1 MSKLNE
7 KQKAFADYYI
17 ESLNAEQSAVKA
29 GYSPKY
35 ARGNAHK
42 LVANSG
48 IKDYIN
54 ERLKAKEN
62 DRIAS
67 QDEVLEYLTNVIRG
81 NIKEYGYDSEG
92 NEYAKEVAI
101 RDKTKAAEL
110 LGKRYKLFV
119 DKVEQETTGE
129 TTVNNKIDL
138 SSFSYEQLKELIKNE
153 P

>member
-1 MSKLNE
+1 MSKLSE

-17 ESLNAEQSAVKA
+17 ESLNAYEAAIKA
-29 GYSPKY
+29 GYKENY
-35 ARGNAHK
+35 AKAQSYK
-42 LVANSG
+42 LLDNVG
-48 IKDYIN
+48 IKNYIS
-54 ERLKAKEN
+54 ERLKAKET

-67 QDEVLEYLTNVIRG
+67 QNEVLEYLTNVIRG

-129 TTVNNKIDL
+129 TTINNKIDL
-138 SSFSYEQLKELIKNE
+138 SNFSYEQLKELIKDE
-153 P
+153 